1 MEIAKRFVARVVR
14 WEYSCLCLLLVI
26 NLALHFSIINKPPTL
41 IGDEPFYVAD
51 AKVILVDHTSE
62 RLEHPPMGKLLIASG
77 IALFGDNPTG
87 WRTFPILFGTI
98 NIMLLYLICRR
109 LNMSRNAS
117 NIAAFLLTFENLNF
131 IHSGLAMLDVFN
143 LTFML
148 LSFWLYLRGSYPLS
162 AVSVGLATLTKLT
175 GVFALFVILAHWLI
189 TRRNK
194 RLYFAASM
202 ALAPLSFLLL
212 MPVLEFAIYRQ
223 LTNFI
228 YSIWLMFVQSSSI
241 TFKYAY
247 AYTSNPHVIKPW
259 ELLMLPKVLPYAPH
273 YFGAISFSLWALIL
287 PTFIYMTV
295 KAFKKNEAG
304 LFVAL
309 WFTSTYLVWIP
320 ITLIMN
326 RVTYVY
332 YFYPAVGA
340 ICIGLGVWLSQGI
353 DFWQRKQAGN
363 LSWVVLSVVLLFLF
377 LHLTVFVFLA
387 PINPWP
393 VDNLLKSLSITY

>member
-1 MEIAKRFVARVVR
+1 MEIAKRLVARVVR

-62 RLEHPPMGKLLIASG
+62 RLEHPPLGKLLIASG

-87 WRTFPILFGTI
+87 WRIFPILSGTI

-109 LNMSRNAS
+109 LNMSRKAS
-117 NIAAFLLTFENLNF
+117 NITAFLLTFENLNF

-148 LSFWLYLRGSYPLS
+148 LAFWLYLRGSYPLS
-162 AVSVGLATLTKLT
+162 AISVALATLTKLT
-175 GVFALFVILAHWLI
+175 GVFALFVILVHWLI
-189 TRRNK
+189 TRRDK
-194 RLYFAASM
+194 WLYFAASM
-202 ALAPLSFLLL
+202 SLAPLSFLLL
-212 MPVLEFAIYRQ
+212 MPIFEFAIYRQ

-228 YSIWLMFVQSSSI
+228 YSIWLMLVQSSGISF
-241 TFKYAY
+241 TY
-247 AYTSNPHVIKPW
+247 AYTSNHHVIKPW
-259 ELLMLPKVLPYAPH
+259 ELLMLPKVLPYVPH
-273 YFGAISFSLWALIL
+273 YFGAISFSLWALII

-304 LFVAL
+304 LFGTL
-309 WFTSTYLVWIP
+309 WFASTYLVWIP

-326 RVTYVY
+326 RATYAY

-340 ICIGLGVWLSQGI
+340 ICIGLGAWLSQGV

-363 LSWVVLSVVLLFLF
+363 LRWVVLSVVLFFLF
-377 LHLTVFVFLA
+377 LHFAVFVFLA
-387 PINPWP
+387 PVNPWP
-393 VDNLLKSLSITY
+393 VDNLLKSLSIIY